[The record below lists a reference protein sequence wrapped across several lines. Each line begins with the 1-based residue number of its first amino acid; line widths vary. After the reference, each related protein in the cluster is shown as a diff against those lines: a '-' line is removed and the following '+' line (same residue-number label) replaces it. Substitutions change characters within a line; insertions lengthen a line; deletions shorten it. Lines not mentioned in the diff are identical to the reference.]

1 MHTPCDVNVQSGVP
15 NFIAVALALDDL
27 GHRAAGVRL
36 DSGDLS
42 YLSKAVRKMFTDVA
56 QRGSDVSSNVSSS
69 NANKSNGSKS
79 RDWLGQV
86 TIVASNDINESVSTV
101 YKLRMCTVCIDRTW
115 QVLHAVSHST

>member
-1 MHTPCDVNVQSGVP
+1 VP

-56 QRGSDVSSNVSSS
+56 QRGSDVSSNGSSS
-69 NANKSNGSKS
+69 STSKSNGRKS
-79 RDWLGQV
+79 RDWLGRV
-86 TIVASNDINESVSTV
+86 TIVASNDINESVSAV
-101 YKLRMCTVCIDRTW
+101 YGHFICRHY
-115 QVLHAVSHST
+115 LHA